1 MPGNSLGRTT
11 VGLNARTG
19 DFNRDMIRASRTMRR
34 FGREAR
40 SAARSAALIVTGL
53 AFGSGALG
61 ATVKSLSDSATALQE
76 LSIATGI
83 AVPRLQE
90 LQRVFESDG
99 LSAEAFA
106 KSMQRLQRSI
116 GDAARGD
123 IEYLESF
130 EEFGISLRDASGEI
144 RATEDVLVDVI
155 QKLRELPPA
164 LQASVGN
171 DFFGRGFQQMSTAF
185 ARLGGNAEAFNDE
198 LVRQRELIPSLTGN
212 AAEQLKAVNQAFTDA
227 GNAAQTYGQL
237 LVASVG
243 PELISGIE
251 STLRLIKNNSQQ
263 ITGALQTVARNV
275 DLLIGAGLLLTFRR
289 FAVAVGAAQLSL
301 LRFYFTLGSVE
312 AAETIATF
320 RKGINTLRGSLI
332 LLAKQTLIVA
342 AGYTS
347 LIYAANL
354 VNNAIQGQGLDFGKA
369 FEDTINQISRG
380 YQEFLGIFTGSA
392 QSDIPVIQIEAQVD
406 DAPVREIQQQVNDL
420 TSQVNIVRVQ
430 AETFGLAEQVKQL
443 TDQRNLLLV
452 SGEEAVRLASRQSY
466 LAQVNN
472 ELTASYE
479 QLNTVQQ
486 QLTDGGPNLDIGTA
500 ERYREEIDTLVDRI
514 QYLNGVLINPEFNS
528 DVIDEISMLN
538 LQIAEISGKRQA
550 EISIDMTVDFGG
562 SIERTRDQLQAELGL
577 LEQAASGNISF
588 GIAEQMTAE
597 VNTALGELN
606 RVRDRIAN
614 NERLLNL
621 MPDIQEAAKLN
632 AEIVRLRS
640 LAASIEF
647 NISNTEVLRESAA
660 EVVALQNR
668 IQALQRQQ
676 EFARNA
682 ANSFT
687 NALSGIITG
696 SQSGSEAVKGLIS
709 SLANLVLQ
717 YTVLIPLAQS
727 LATAIGGVGLFGI
740 GGIGAAATGGFH
752 SGLTL
757 VGERGP
763 ELVDLGS
770 GSRVYTN
777 DQLADA
783 VSGGGGGAVSVVNN
797 INIDSTDGPGVR
809 RALAEALPAIT
820 DASVN
825 RIMNET
831 SRPGAVRQQLKG
843 F

>member
-19 DFNRDMIRASRTMRR
+19 DFNRDMIRAARVMRR

-40 SAARSAALIVTGL
+40 SAARSAARIATGL

-61 ATVKSLSDSATALQE
+61 ATVKYLSDSATALQE

-83 AVPRLQE
+83 AVPELQS
-90 LQRVFESDG
+90 LQRVFEADG
-99 LSAEAFA
+99 LSAENFA
-106 KSMQRLQRSI
+106 KSLQILQRNI
-116 GDAARGD
+116 GNAARGD
-123 IEYLESF
+123 LEYLETF
-130 EEFGISLRDASGEI
+130 EQFGISIRTATGELR
-144 RATEDVLVDVI
+144 RTEDVFESAISVI
-155 QKLRELPPA
+155 AGLEPA
-164 LQASVGN
+164 LQASVAN
-171 DFFGRGFQQMSTAF
+171 DLFGRGAKDMAATF
-185 ARLGGNAEAFNDE
+185 ARMGDNASAFSDE
-198 LVRQRELIPSLTGN
+198 ITRQADLLPSLTGD

-251 STLRLIKNNSQQ
+251 STLRLIKDNSQQ
-263 ITGALQTVARNV
+263 ITNALQTVARNV
-275 DLLIGAGLLLTFRR
+275 DLLIGGALLITFRR
-289 FAVAVGAAQLSL
+289 FAIAIAVAQGNLIKFAFTAATASSAGGFAALATSFKTMRASAFL
-301 LRFYFTLGSVE
+301 LGKQ
-312 AAETIATF
+312 I
-320 RKGINTLRGSLI
+320 LI
-332 LLAKQTLIVA
+332 LA
-342 AGYTS
+342 AGFTT

-354 VNNAIQGQGLDFGKA
+354 VKNAISGAGLDFGKA
-369 FEDTINQISRG
+369 FDDTLAQITRA
-380 YQEFLGIFTGSA
+380 YTEFTGIFDSGGL
-392 QSDIPVIQIEAQVD
+392 DDVPVIHIEAQVD
-406 DAPVREIQQQVNDL
+406 AAPVMEIQQEISDL

-443 TDQRNLLLV
+443 TDQRNLLLA
-452 SGEEAVRLASRQSY
+452 SGDEAVRLAARQSF
-466 LAQVNN
+466 LAQVNS
-472 ELTASYE
+472 ELTSSYE
-479 QLNTVQQ
+479 QLERVQQ
-486 QLTDGGPNLDIGTA
+486 QLSDGGPNLDVDQA

-514 QYLNGVLINPEFNS
+514 QYLNGVQINPDFNS
-528 DVIDEISMLN
+528 DVIDEISALN
-538 LQIAEISGKRQA
+538 QQIAEISGKRQA
-550 EISIDMTVDFGG
+550 EISIDMEVDFGG
-562 SIERTRDQLQAELGL
+562 SLERTREQLEQELGL
-577 LEQAASGNISF
+577 LEQVAQGNISF
-588 GIAEQMTAE
+588 GIAEQIQIE

-606 RVRDRIAN
+606 RVRNQIQQ

-640 LAASIEF
+640 LAATIEF
-647 NISNTEVLRESAA
+647 NISNTEVLRESAQ
-660 EVVALQNR
+660 EVLNLQNR

-676 EFARNA
+676 EFARSA
-682 ANSFT
+682 ANQFT
-687 NALSGIITG
+687 DALGGFITG
-696 SQSGSEAVKGLIS
+696 ATSGEDAVKGLIG

-727 LATAIGGVGLFGI
+727 LATAIGGVGILGV

-752 SGLTL
+752 RGLTV

-763 ELVDLGS
+763 EIVDLGS

-783 VSGGGGGAVSVVNN
+783 VSGGGGGVVSVVNN

-825 RIMNET
+825 RIMNEA
-831 SRPGAVRQQLKG
+831 SRPGIVRESIKG